1 MFRYILFKVLRD
13 FPLLNG
19 NIYLYAFLKAHFHI
33 EIGILKH
40 QKNEQKKIDQK
51 QLSAFEK
58 VLISCGP
65 FQT

>member
-40 QKNEQKKIDQK
+40 QKNEQKNRSKAIVRFRK
-51 QLSAFEK
+51 SFN
-58 VLISCGP
+58 
-65 FQT
+65 